1 LKDAGENENMRKW
14 TNLILVVLCILGF
27 GVLPAQA
34 YESVTIESLL
44 LEMVDRDSI
53 ACFPNPEF
61 RLKQDS
67 SYNRASLTPEAPR
80 QDPKG
85 WFMNHDYNS
94 SDRDKNFI
102 RIEENKGRKEWVLME
117 DEGAGAIVR
126 SWMPWQSQGRS
137 TTTTI
142 IRFYLDGAAEP
153 VIEGNQFELFQG
165 KGLIPFPL
173 AHESLRSAV
182 SFFPIPYAKR
192 CKVTVSERPFFFQFT
207 YREYPDETPVRTFTM
222 AEFNAAKATI
232 DTICT
237 SLLNPKRVEQGK
249 TVCLAETL
257 ARHAEKTVDL
267 PQGAAAIRSLSVTL
281 GNYADPAVTRS
292 VVLMMSFDGHDTVWC
307 PIGDFFGSG
316 IGLNPFQGWYRTVAE
331 EGTLLSRWVMPYRES
346 ARLSIVNLGNQPVD
360 IRLDATIGS
369 WQWDDRSMY
378 FNAAWHGQYPVPTRP
393 FSDWNYVTLKGRGV
407 YVGDTLTIMNPV
419 EKWWGEGD
427 EKIFVDGE
435 AFPSLFGTGTEDY
448 YAYSWGG
455 RSTDFYE
462 HPFHAQPFCHVY
474 NKLNRKA
481 SANERNTRGYSTET
495 RTRAL
500 DTMPFGTSL
509 QLDMEVWSGTDCD
522 MAYGVG
528 AYWYGFA
535 ATTSNRKPDP
545 VGVALTGGIGTH
557 ANLNRL
563 EADVIIYGGTAAA
576 VIAAVQVKHMGKS
589 VIVVSP
595 DKHLGGLTAG
605 GLGWTDVGNKSVIGG
620 FSREFY
626 ERVWQH
632 YSQPKAWKWQA
643 SSDYS
648 KASVGS
654 RVMDTDHSMWI
665 FEPSVA
671 ERIFEEYISEN
682 NIPVY
687 RDEWLNRKTGV
698 EKDGQRIC
706 SMTTLS
712 GRQYQGKVFIDATY
726 EGDLMACAGVRYH
739 VGREANSVYDE
750 TWNGIQIGTLHHD
763 HHFGDTKVSPYKEP
777 GNPASGLLPRISAQ
791 DPGKKGEG
799 DSRVQAYCFR
809 MCLTD
814 HPDNRIPFAKPQ
826 GYDPN
831 QYELLARIFD
841 SGWRDVFRKFDPI
854 PNRKTDTNNHG
865 PFSTDNIGMNY
876 DYPDASYERR
886 REIIK
891 EHEIYQK
898 GLMYFLANDS
908 KVPVDIRTRMNQWGL
923 ARDEFVDNGHW
934 PHQLYIREARRMI
947 GDYVTTENDIQGKR
961 QPPKPIGKGSYTMDS
976 HNVQR
981 YIQPNGF
988 VQNEGDIG
996 VHPKKPYQ
1004 IAYGSIIPKKDE
1016 CENLLVPVCVSS
1028 SHIAYGSIRMEPVF
1042 MILGQSAGTA
1052 ACLAL
1057 DENVAVQDVDYE
1069 ILRKQ
1074 LLADKQRL

>member
-1 LKDAGENENMRKW
+1 
-14 TNLILVVLCILGF
+14 
-27 GVLPAQA
+27 
-34 YESVTIESLL
+34 
-44 LEMVDRDSI
+44 
-53 ACFPNPEF
+53 
-61 RLKQDS
+61 
-67 SYNRASLTPEAPR
+67 
-80 QDPKG
+80 
-85 WFMNHDYNS
+85 MNHDYNS

-222 AEFNAAKATI
+222 DEFNAAKATI
-232 DTICT
+232 D
-237 SLLNPKRVEQGK
+237 
-249 TVCLAETL
+249 
-257 ARHAEKTVDL
+257 
-267 PQGAAAIRSLSVTL
+267 
-281 GNYADPAVTRS
+281 
-292 VVLMMSFDGHDTVWC
+292 
-307 PIGDFFGSG
+307 
-316 IGLNPFQGWYRTVAE
+316 
-331 EGTLLSRWVMPYRES
+331 
-346 ARLSIVNLGNQPVD
+346 
-360 IRLDATIGS
+360 
-369 WQWDDRSMY
+369 
-378 FNAAWHGQYPVPTRP
+378 
-393 FSDWNYVTLKGRGV
+393 
-407 YVGDTLTIMNPV
+407 
-419 EKWWGEGD
+419 
-427 EKIFVDGE
+427 
-435 AFPSLFGTGTEDY
+435 
-448 YAYSWGG
+448 
-455 RSTDFYE
+455 
-462 HPFHAQPFCHVY
+462 
-474 NKLNRKA
+474 
-481 SANERNTRGYSTET
+481 
-495 RTRAL
+495 
-500 DTMPFGTSL
+500 
-509 QLDMEVWSGTDCD
+509 
-522 MAYGVG
+522 
-528 AYWYGFA
+528 
-535 ATTSNRKPDP
+535 
-545 VGVALTGGIGTH
+545 TH

-620 FSREFY
+620 LSREFY

-643 SSDYS
+643 SSDYN
-648 KASVGS
+648 KARVGA
-654 RVMDTDHSMWI
+654 RAMDTDHSMWI

-739 VGREANSVYDE
+739 VGREANSFYDE

-799 DSRVQAYCFR
+799 DSRIQAYCFR

-814 HPDNRIPFAKPQ
+814 HPDNRITFAKPQ
-826 GYDPN
+826 GYDPD

-841 SGWRDVFRKFDPI
+841 SGWRDVFRKFDSI

-865 PFSTDNIGMNY
+865 PFSTDNIGRNY
-876 DYPDASYERR
+876 DYPEGSYERR
-886 REIIK
+886 RAIIK

-947 GDYVTTENDIQGKR
+947 GDYVTTENDVQGKR

-1069 ILRKQ
+1069 TLRKQ